1 MTMAAALTTK
11 AILTANDVR
20 NGDIVFW
27 TADQRWSPS
36 IDNALIGYGKDET
49 DQLAAVGVEAE
60 AANTVVGAYL
70 IALKPE
76 ETSARVPVKLREV
89 RRLAGPSID
98 YAQAA

>member
-1 MTMAAALTTK
+1 MAAALTTK

-20 NGDIVFW
+20 NGDVVFW
-27 TADQRWSPS
+27 TSEAEWSTD
-36 IDNALIGYGKDET
+36 INQALIGYGKEET
-49 DQLAAVGVEAE
+49 DALTTSGADEE

-76 ETSARVPVKLREV
+76 ETSSPVPLKMREV

-98 YAQAA
+98 FAQAA